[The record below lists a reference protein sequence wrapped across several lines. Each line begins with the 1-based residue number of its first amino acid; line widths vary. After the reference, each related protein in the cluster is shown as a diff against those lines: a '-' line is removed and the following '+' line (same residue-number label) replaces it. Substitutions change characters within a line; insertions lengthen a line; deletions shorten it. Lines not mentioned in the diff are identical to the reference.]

1 MRLERQ
7 VAVAHVVGSSA
18 YRRRTALVTTQVL
31 LWRTLLV
38 GCIASGLF
46 AIFVAPRMMHACGG
60 GSKADVTALT
70 VRRFAFEAFP
80 QWAAVHHMNSCPS
93 SLDELREL
101 ASTSPIDAWGNPLE
115 MRCGP
120 LIRGIYVRSAGEDG
134 QFETPDDITS
144 NDG

>member
-7 VAVAHVVGSSA
+7 VAVAHVIGSSA

-31 LWRTLLV
+31 LWRAFAV
-38 GCIASGLF
+38 G
-46 AIFVAPRMMHACGG
+46 FVAFALARFVTHEPRHLCGG

-70 VRRFAFEAFP
+70 VRKFAFEAFP
-80 QWAAVHHMNSCPS
+80 QWASVHHMNSCPE
-93 SLDELREL
+93 SLNELMEL
-101 ASTSPIDAWGNPLE
+101 ANTQPIDAWGNPLE